1 MSRFE
6 RHDLFGVRYDVRFV
20 TDPVGKDRVA
30 SRRIEAAAEER
41 RRGRSAALMASADTT
56 GAARPLFLSVMSS
69 RWFR

>member
-30 SRRIEAAAEER
+30 SRRIEAAAEEH
-41 RRGRSAALMASADTT
+41 RSAALMASADTT
-56 GAARPLFLSVMSS
+56 RAARPLFLPVMSS